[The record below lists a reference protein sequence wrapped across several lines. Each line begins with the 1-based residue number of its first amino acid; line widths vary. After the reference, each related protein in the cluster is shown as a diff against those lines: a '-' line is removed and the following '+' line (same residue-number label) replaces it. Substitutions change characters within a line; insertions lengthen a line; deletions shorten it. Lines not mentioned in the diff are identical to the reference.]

1 MKKKKK
7 RQRENQKKKTLQM
20 IRIIRKNPEQIITI
34 DKENSGLEEK
44 FYYSTCILR
53 KLRASQSVGRAG
65 MAPFL
70 VVVIAPQ
77 AFANLSTFLNLS
89 SS

>member
-70 VVVIAPQ
+70 VLCMVPW
-77 AFANLSTFLNLS
+77 
-89 SS
+89 